1 MGNRR
6 WEGGS
11 CIRGVM
17 SLNCCAWDSGRNSCS
32 GEAGSRPREEGEGE
46 REEGYKGE
54 AGACV
59 WKEKVKETL
68 F

>member
-6 WEGGS
+6 QQGGS
-11 CIRGVM
+11 CCRGVM
-17 SLNCCAWDSGRNSCS
+17 SLNCCAWESGRNSCS
-32 GEAGSRPREEGEGE
+32 GDAGSREEGEGE

-59 WKEKVKETL
+59 WKEMVKETT